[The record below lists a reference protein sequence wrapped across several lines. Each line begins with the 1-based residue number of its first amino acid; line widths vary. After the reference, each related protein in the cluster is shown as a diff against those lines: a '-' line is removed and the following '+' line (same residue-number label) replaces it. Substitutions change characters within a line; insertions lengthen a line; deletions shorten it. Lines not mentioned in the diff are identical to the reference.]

1 MRISHHIICITLIRF
16 HGRRKLS
23 SCSRRRRGRGGATDP
38 SRTRGCS
45 AALLGRPDLAPT
57 PWPGSKAT
65 SGGSTFPLFRVR
77 GPPSST
83 ARGGPLLV
91 PALPLATRPSR
102 GSCRGHATCACAPTR
117 CAPVGNV
124 TLPPPVP
131 APGFLAAASPALA
144 VPSATHDPVVRRR
157 RQSPSTCRASTHP
170 VSSERRASASP
181 FF

>member
-1 MRISHHIICITLIRF
+1 MEGENYPAAADDGEDEEEPPIRAE
-16 HGRRKLS
+16 RE
-23 SCSRRRRGRGGATDP
+23 
-38 SRTRGCS
+38 

-181 FF
+181 FFLKKENKFNLPR